1 VMKKRPQEVF
11 KKKPEPIRIIGKFLR
26 RRTKKMAINDITLT
40 GGMRST
46 LLNLQKTADLFDRTQ
61 VRLST
66 GKKVN
71 TALDDPVNYF
81 AAKSHMD
88 RATDL
93 AALKDSMNEAIQT
106 IKAADAGITAIEDLI
121 AQARSLANSAL
132 ATSDTATR
140 SSLAAQFD
148 DLLDQIDDLA
158 GDSGY
163 RGTNLLDSDNLQVV
177 FNEDGTS
184 TLTVSGFNGTS
195 SGLGIDASVSNWASD
210 GNITA
215 AIEDLDDAK
224 STLRTKAETLSSN
237 LAVINTRI
245 DFTNNMVNTLTKG
258 AENLTLADMNEE
270 GANMLMLQT
279 RQALG
284 TTALS
289 LASQAAQSVLRLF

>member
-1 VMKKRPQEVF
+1 
-11 KKKPEPIRIIGKFLR
+11 
-26 RRTKKMAINDITLT
+26 MAINDITLT
-40 GGMRST
+40 AGMRSN

-61 VRLST
+61 IRLST

-71 TALDDPVNYF
+71 SPIDDPVNYF
-81 AAKSHMD
+81 AAKAHMD

-106 IKAADAGITAIEDLI
+106 IKAADAGIKAIEDLV
-121 AQARSLANSAL
+121 AQAKSLANSAL
-132 ATSDTATR
+132 ATSDTTTR
-140 SSLAAQFD
+140 SELAAQFD
-148 DLLDQIDDLA
+148 ELLNQIDDLA
-158 GDSGY
+158 ADSGY
-163 RGTNLLDSDNLQVV
+163 RGKNVIDGDDLEVI

-184 TLTVSGFNGTS
+184 TLTINGVYADTS
-195 SGLGIDASVSNWASD
+195 ASGLDIAAAVSNWAGD
-210 GNITA
+210 GDITA
-215 AIEDLDDAK
+215 AIADLDSAK
-224 STLRTKAETLSSN
+224 ITLRTYAENLSSN
-237 LAVINTRI
+237 LAVVQTRL
-245 DFTNNMVNTLTKG
+245 DFTNNMINTLTKG

>member
-1 VMKKRPQEVF
+1 
-11 KKKPEPIRIIGKFLR
+11 
-26 RRTKKMAINDITLT
+26 MAINDITLT

-46 LLNLQKTADLFDRTQ
+46 LLNLQKTADLFNRTQ

-93 AALKDSMNEAIQT
+93 SALKDSMNEAIQT

-148 DLLDQIDDLA
+148 QLRTQIDQLA
-158 GDSGY
+158 QDSGY
-163 RGTNLLDSDNLQVV
+163 KGTNLLQSDNLQVI
-177 FNEDGTS
+177 FNEDAS
-184 TLTVSGFNGTS
+184 SSLTVSGVDASS
-195 SGLGIDASVSNWASD
+195 SGLGIAAATNNWATTTD
-210 GNITA
+210 IND
-215 AIEDLDDAK
+215 AIADLDTAK
-224 STLRTKAETLSSN
+224 STLRSDAQALSSN
-237 LAVINTRI
+237 LAVINTRV

>member
-1 VMKKRPQEVF
+1 
-11 KKKPEPIRIIGKFLR
+11 
-26 RRTKKMAINDITLT
+26 MAINDITLT
-40 GGMRST
+40 AGMRSN
-46 LLNLQKTADLFDRTQ
+46 LLSLQKTADLFDRTQ
-61 VRLST
+61 IRLST

-71 TALDDPVNYF
+71 NPIDDPVNYF
-81 AAKSHMD
+81 AAKGHMD
-88 RATDL
+88 RAGDL

-106 IKAADAGITAIEDLI
+106 IKAADTGIKGIEELV

-132 ATSDTATR
+132 ATSDTSVR

-148 DLLDQIDDLA
+148 ALLTQIDQLA
-158 GDSGY
+158 SDSGY
-163 RGTNLLDSDNLQVV
+163 RGKNVIDNDSLQVI

-184 TLTVSGFNGTS
+184 SLTITGVDASTT
-195 SGLGIDASVSNWASD
+195 GLGIAAATNNWATEA
-210 GNITA
+210 NITA
-215 AIEDLDDAK
+215 AIADLDSAK
-224 STLRTKAETLSSN
+224 VTLRQYAETLSSN
-237 LAVINTRI
+237 LAVVQTRI